1 MKKIFPFF
9 TLMNSSSRISSAYT
23 QQNKVTLIR
32 GGADYFNMLEKMI
45 DEASSSIQ
53 LQVYIFDEDQTG
65 KQVANHLIKAAQRGI
80 KIQILIDG
88 YASGK
93 ISSAFVKKM
102 SEHGIAFRFF
112 EPVFK
117 SKTYYFGRRLH
128 HKVFVV
134 DGQKSLVGGINISD
148 RYNDLPDRSAWLD
161 WAVYVEGQASFE
173 LFKLC
178 NNLYAKS
185 SSDLL
190 KYETGKKL
198 NIHTSDD
205 HCAVRIRRNDWV
217 MNTHQISASY
227 MEMLKNAS
235 KEVIIMSSYF
245 IPGRFIRKQIE
256 SASKKGIRI
265 KIILAGLSDI
275 GISKN
280 TEKYFYRWALRNGLE
295 IYEYQTNIL
304 HGKIAVSDSSF
315 TTIGSYNINDISA
328 LASIELN
335 MDIMNKTFSSH
346 VHDQLMNIIQE
357 ECKKVEPVMFE
368 KETNWATKL
377 IQWSSYEFY
386 RLTFTLFTFYFK
398 KHKPYRY

>member
-1 MKKIFPFF
+1 
-9 TLMNSSSRISSAYT
+9 MNSSSRISSAYT
-23 QQNKVTLIR
+23 QQNMVSLIR
-32 GGADYFNMLEKMI
+32 GGSEYFHLLKKMI
-45 DEASSSIQ
+45 DEAKHSIQ

-65 KQVANHLIKAAQRGI
+65 IQVANDLINASKRGL
-80 KIQILIDG
+80 KIQLLIDG

-93 ISSAFVKKM
+93 ISSLLLKNM
-102 SEHGIAFRFF
+102 HEHGIAFRFF

-117 SKTYYFGRRLH
+117 SKSYYFGRRLH
-128 HKVFVV
+128 HKVIVV

-161 WAVYVEGQASFE
+161 WAVYLEGQASLE

-178 NNLYAKS
+178 NSLFSKS
-185 SSDLL
+185 SSDDFLPEPGMEFNTY
-190 KYETGKKL
+190 KPD
-198 NIHTSDD
+198 H

-256 SASKKGIRI
+256 RASKKGINI

-280 TEKYFYRWALRNGLE
+280 AEKYFYRWALRNGLE
-295 IYEYQTNIL
+295 IYEYQPNVL

-335 MDIMNKTFSSH
+335 IDILNKKFSTH
-346 VHDQLMNIIQE
+346 VHDQLTYIIQE
-357 ECKKVEPVMFE
+357 ECKQVEPMILE
-368 KETNWATKL
+368 KETTWIRKL
-377 IQWSSYEFY
+377 IQWSSYEIY
-386 RLTFTLFTFYFK
+386 RIIFTLFTFYFK
-398 KHKPYRY
+398 KHKPDRY